1 MVSATRTQNFW
12 VWVECQKTPPLQ
24 FSASKLK
31 HNDELS
37 RKWITSAATAV
48 AAAVVDVVDVA
59 DAQQLAA
66 VATWK
71 TATAKATAAQ
81 SGSRWCHLV
90 FIAA

>member
-1 MVSATRTQNFW
+1 MVSATRTQI
-12 VWVECQKTPPLQ
+12 VECESSAKKTPPLQ

-31 HNDELS
+31 RSDELS